1 MEVITLDSK
10 AYKDLV
16 KKIERIADFIATAEA
31 IPSNEKTDVWL
42 DSIEVSRI
50 LGISTRTLQ
59 RLRKENLI
67 SYSLMRGRCRYR
79 ISDIETALNDK
90 LIVCNPHT
98 LDEFRKN
105 YLLYAK

>member
-16 KKIERIADFIATAEA
+16 RKIERIADFIAKVDTK
-31 IPSNEKTDVWL
+31 PSEDKSEVWL
-42 DSIEVSRI
+42 DSMEVSRI

-59 RLRKENLI
+59 RLRKDNLI
-67 SYSLMRGRCRYR
+67 SYSLLRGRCRYR
-79 ISDIETALNDK
+79 VTDIEIALNEK
-90 LIVCNPHT
+90 LIVCNPHS

-105 YLLYAK
+105 YLFYA